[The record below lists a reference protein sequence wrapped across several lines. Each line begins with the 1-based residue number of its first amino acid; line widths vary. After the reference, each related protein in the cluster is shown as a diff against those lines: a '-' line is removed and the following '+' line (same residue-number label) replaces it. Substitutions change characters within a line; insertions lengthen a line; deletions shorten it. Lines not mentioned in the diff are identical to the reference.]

1 LLHQVGISLENITL
15 EQLGR
20 AERVVVTKDSTTI
33 LTGSEHK
40 SAIESRIKQIR
51 FEIDNTDNKF
61 DKEKVRKSYCDDV
74 MSCDYVVL
82 DLVIR
87 ASGCS
92 GRRHCAH

>member
-1 LLHQVGISLENITL
+1 MYLYRQVGISLENITL

-40 SAIESRIKQIR
+40 RAIEGRIKQIR

-61 DKEKVRKSYCDDV
+61 DKEKVCCHSVGV
-74 MSCDYVVL
+74 M
-82 DLVIR
+82 
-87 ASGCS
+87 
-92 GRRHCAH
+92 RRSLI